1 MTCLVHSMCV
11 YCCVPLC
18 LERALSALQVLD
30 VAPRSSTNDMQR
42 PEERRPLTPHQTS
55 NITVRQRRGVG
66 LTPKFPLPGASKPTL
81 PSSKDTKT
89 PGKLNTTVIE
99 CLVGEIQSGKYQ
111 FIYW

>member
-1 MTCLVHSMCV
+1 MVIFNKIYSKKNSICTFMTCLVHCMCV

-30 VAPRSSTNDMQR
+30 VAPRSSTNDIQR
-42 PEERRPLTPHQTS
+42 TEERHPLIPHQTS

-89 PGKLNTTVIE
+89 PGKLFKTVI
-99 CLVGEIQSGKYQ
+99 
-111 FIYW
+111 